1 MTVAI
6 CNCCSKDVSVAN
18 MGEAAL
24 TSHMKDKKHVERSP
38 PDQCIESLM
47 PPTSSPIPAPEPGNV
62 LESSNDA
69 GQQKPIDKM
78 LVHASTLEAEI
89 QWVLTGIEITI
100 DGR

>member
-38 PDQCIESLM
+38 SDQCIESLM
-47 PPTSSPIPAPEPGNV
+47 PPTPSPIPAPEPGNV